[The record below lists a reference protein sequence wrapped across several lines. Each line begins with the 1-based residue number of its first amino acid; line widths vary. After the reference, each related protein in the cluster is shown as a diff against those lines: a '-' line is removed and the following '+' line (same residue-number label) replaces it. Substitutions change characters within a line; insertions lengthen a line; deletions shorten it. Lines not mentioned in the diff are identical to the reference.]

1 MTLIP
6 SNRIA
11 ALTVAALLSASP
23 AALAQTAQTPGPAPA
38 APAAPATAAGKAL
51 PGGGA
56 AVKVEARIKQ
66 LHTQLGITPAQ
77 EAQWQQFAQTMRDN
91 AREMDQVVQQ
101 RAQQFS
107 SMNALQD
114 LQSYEQVAEA
124 HVQHLQKLIP
134 AFEQLYAAMSQE
146 QKNRADEVF
155 RARTENRAQSANG
168 HSG

>member
-1 MTLIP
+1 MIP
-6 SNRIA
+6 SNRMI

-23 AALAQTAQTPGPAPA
+23 AALAQTAQTPGQAPA
-38 APAAPATAAGKAL
+38 APGAQAPGAGKAL
-51 PGGGA
+51 PASGA
-56 AVKVEARIKQ
+56 AVRVEARIKQ

-77 EAQWQQFAQTMRDN
+77 DAQWQQFAQTMRDN

-114 LQSYEQVAEA
+114 LQSYEQIAEA

-134 AFEQLYAAMSQE
+134 AFQELYASMSPE
-146 QKNRADEVF
+146 QKTRADEVF
-155 RARTENRAQSANG
+155 RARTENRAQTGSGHNG
-168 HSG
+168 